1 MKLFTNMKATQK
13 TEEKYL
19 LEMITHRYDGLLPWN
34 RGNPWGTSAGGFS
47 TRERRQM
54 NGGTLARPA
63 G

>member
-1 MKLFTNMKATQK
+1 
-13 TEEKYL
+13 
-19 LEMITHRYDGLLPWN
+19 MITHRYDGLLPWN